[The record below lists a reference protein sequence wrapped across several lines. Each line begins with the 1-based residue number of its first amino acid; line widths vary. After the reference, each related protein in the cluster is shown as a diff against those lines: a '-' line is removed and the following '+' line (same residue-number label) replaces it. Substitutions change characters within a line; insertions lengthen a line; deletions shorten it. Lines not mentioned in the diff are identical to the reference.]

1 MPPKTL
7 LPLPSPDHRIGGWSV
22 DVGFIKAVQAATETT
37 LNDMD
42 EIPSLEQVEA
52 VLLAANVH
60 FLRCWQTAGGDI
72 PTGGVAAQK

>member
-7 LPLPSPDHRIGGWSV
+7 WPLPSPDHRICGWSV
-22 DVGFIKAVQAATETT
+22 DVEFIKAVQITTETT

-60 FLRCWQTAGGDI
+60 FLRLF
-72 PTGGVAAQK
+72 V